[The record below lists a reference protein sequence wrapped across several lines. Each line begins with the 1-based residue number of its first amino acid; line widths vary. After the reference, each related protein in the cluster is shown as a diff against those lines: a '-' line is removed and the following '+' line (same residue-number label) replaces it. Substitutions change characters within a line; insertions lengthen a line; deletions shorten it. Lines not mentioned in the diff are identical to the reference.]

1 MRRAL
6 ALAAALLAWSSTTF
20 GGHGDVP
27 PLVTQPMTFASATV
41 TDGQLLTGAAG
52 TPVSIGGQLRL
63 PVTPARIPAVI
74 LVHGETGVAAN
85 VRHWAD
91 VLSSIGLAVFLL
103 DSFSG
108 RGIAETSTDVG
119 RLSDASMLVDAYRA
133 LGVVA
138 AHGKIDGRRIA
149 ILGFSKGGWAA
160 LHTSARRF
168 RKAHGPK
175 GLEFAA
181 HLALY
186 PPCAVT
192 YREDEEVSARPIRVF
207 HGSADD
213 WMPIEPC
220 RHYVARLR
228 RAGADAALVE
238 LPGARH
244 FFDVADLPA
253 MLRLPAVQRRTCA
266 LEERAPGFLVNRA
279 TGRPPAREECVQLGA
294 TVGHD
299 ARAYEDTLRRV
310 KETLVSALG
319 GG

>member
-6 ALAAALLAWSSTTF
+6 ALAVALVAWPSTTF
-20 GGHGDVP
+20 GGHGGVP
-27 PLVTQPMTFASATV
+27 PLVTQPITFASATL
-41 TDGQLLTGAAG
+41 TDAELLTGAAG

-138 AHGKIDGRRIA
+138 AHGKIDGRHIA

-160 LHTSARRF
+160 LH
-168 RKAHGPK
+168 PK
-175 GLEFAA
+175 GVEFAA

-186 PPCAVT
+186 PPCTAT
-192 YREDEEVSARPIRVF
+192 YRDDAQVSARPIRVF
-207 HGSADD
+207 HGTVDD

-220 RHYVARLR
+220 RQYLARLQ

-238 LPGARH
+238 LPGARY

-253 MLRLPAVQRRTCA
+253 MLRLPAVQRRSCA
-266 LEERAPGFLVNRA
+266 LEERAPGLLATRA
-279 TGRPPAREECVQLGA
+279 TGRPPAREECVQVGV